1 MQFGRVITMKNKE
14 NWSIEIRPMSGWF
27 DLNFREIWRYR
38 DLLWLF
44 VRRDIITVY
53 QQTILGPLWYVIQ
66 PILTTLMFT
75 LVFGRI
81 AKIST
86 DGIPPTIFY
95 LSGVTI
101 WGYFADCL
109 NRTSNT
115 FVANQNIFGKVYF
128 PRITVPGSI
137 VISSLLKFGIQF
149 AVFLMIWAYY
159 AFKGTV
165 TFNSAAFVLPLVVAL
180 MAVISMGFGML
191 FSSLTTKYRD
201 LQFLLVFAVQL
212 WMYATPVI
220 YPLSSIPP
228 AYVKYIQ
235 LNPITPLVEAI
246 RYGFLGQGAFRWA
259 GIGYSCGFAA
269 VIFLIGLLVFS
280 RVEKSFMDTV

>member
-1 MQFGRVITMKNKE
+1 MNNKE

-27 DLNFREIWRYR
+27 DLNFREVWRYR

-86 DGIPPTIFY
+86 DGIPPVIFY

-115 FVANQNIFGKVYF
+115 FVTNQNIFGKVYF

-149 AVFLMIWAYY
+149 AVFLIIWAYY
-159 AFKGTV
+159 FFHGKV
-165 TFNSAAFVLPLVVAL
+165 TFNSTAFILPLVVVL

-191 FSSLTTKYRD
+191 FSSMTTKYRD
-201 LQFLLVFAVQL
+201 LQFLLAFAVQL

-220 YPLSSIPP
+220 YPLSSIPA

-246 RYGFLGQGAFRWA
+246 RYGFLGQGAFSWA
-259 GIGYSCGFAA
+259 GIGYSACFAA
-269 VIFLIGLLVFS
+269 VIFFIGLLVFS